1 MRRPRRYAQP
11 LNILHLSTSIIMT
24 IADLKSNNLILL
36 ECISG
41 SRAYGT
47 DLPGSD
53 TDIKGVF
60 ILPQAQFYGLDYI
73 EQVSSEKNDE
83 VYYELR
89 RFGELLYKN
98 NPGILEMLASPN
110 DCILYS
116 HPLFEPFLRENFL
129 SRLCK
134 ETFAGFAFAQIKKA
148 RGLNK
153 KINIPMPPTRK
164 TPLDFC
170 FVAEKQGSI
179 PLLHWLTEKGWS
191 PEQCGL
197 VAIPNMRD
205 LFGLYYDGTNELG
218 FSGIVKKETA
228 NDVALSSIP
237 KGMAQNALMSFNKD
251 AYSMHCRD
259 YKEYHTWLENRN
271 EERYQNTLTHGKN
284 YDAKNMMHTIRLLDM
299 AAEILEDGTLQVRR
313 PNREHLLNIRR
324 GEFEYEELMAQAEE
338 KLQYIENI
346 YAKSTLP
353 EQPDKSKIEQLLV
366 AVRKGMYSN
375 SEI

>member
-1 MRRPRRYAQP
+1 
-11 LNILHLSTSIIMT
+11 MT
-24 IADLKSNNLILL
+24 ITDLKKEGLLVL

-53 TDIKGVF
+53 TDIKGIF
-60 ILPQAQFYGLDYI
+60 ILPEDRFYGLDYI
-73 EQVSSEKNDE
+73 EQVSSAKNDE

-98 NPGILEMLASPN
+98 NPGILEMLATPA
-110 DCILYS
+110 DCILYC
-116 HPLFEPFLRENFL
+116 HPLFERFLQENFL

-153 KINIPMPPTRK
+153 KINVPMPPERK

-170 FVAEKQGSI
+170 FVAAAQGSV
-179 PLLHWLTEKGWS
+179 PLVHWLQEKGWHQ
-191 PEQCGL
+191 ERCGL

-205 LFGLYYDGTNELG
+205 LFGLYYAADGQLG

-228 NDVALSSIP
+228 NEVALSSVP
-237 KGMAQNALMSFNKD
+237 KGEKQAALMSFNKD
-251 AYSMHCRD
+251 AYSIHCREYRD
-259 YKEYHTWLENRN
+259 YQTWLENRN
-271 EERYQNTLTHGKN
+271 EERYRNTLTHGKN

-299 AAEILEDGTLQVRR
+299 ATEILEQGVLHVRR
-313 PNREHLLNIRR
+313 PNRAHLLAIRQ
-324 GEFEYEELMAQAEE
+324 GDFDYEALMEQAEK
-338 KLQYIENI
+338 KLQRIEAL
-346 YAKSTLP
+346 YVQSTLP
-353 EQPDKSKIEQLLV
+353 EQPDKSRIEQLLV
-366 AVRKGMYSN
+366 ATRRGFYEEKDAHST
-375 SEI
+375 